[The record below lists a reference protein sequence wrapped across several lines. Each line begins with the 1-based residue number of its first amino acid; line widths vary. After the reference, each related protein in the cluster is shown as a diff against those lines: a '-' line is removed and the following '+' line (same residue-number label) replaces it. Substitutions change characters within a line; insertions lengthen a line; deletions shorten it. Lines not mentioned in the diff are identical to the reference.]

1 MKHSSNQKFFLIA
14 LAFSILLHLFFLN
27 NLKFNLLSDDI
38 FEQKSD
44 IQMTIMNIL
53 SDNKNKDIV
62 EDIKKEELIPE
73 PIPIKELISRKVEK
87 VIEPKMIPKAVE
99 KKIEEDFKTQEENI
113 SQADNDNAATTESNV
128 AEKIIKDEPKKINL
142 DTSQLLSQI
151 NSLDLSSRKGKQSG
165 LRVRQIS
172 SRTKDYEYRS
182 YFEAWRQKVERI
194 GALNYPKEAKL
205 GNFGSLRLT
214 VSINQDGGIHD
225 IVVEKST
232 GSKALDEAAIR
243 IVRLGEPYAS
253 FSDRMQHE
261 VDILNIT
268 RTWKFTETN
277 QLLSN

>member
-14 LAFSILLHLFFLN
+14 LALSILLHLFFLN
-27 NLKFNLLSDDI
+27 NLKFNLLSEDL

-53 SDNKNKDIV
+53 SDNKSKDIV

-73 PIPIKELISRKVEK
+73 PVPIKELISKKVEK
-87 VIEPKMIPKAVE
+87 VIEPKLIPKVDE
-99 KKIEEDFKTQEENI
+99 KKIEEDFKIQEENV
-113 SQADNDNAATTESNV
+113 SQANNKETKTESDV
-128 AEKIIKDEPKKINL
+128 EEKIIKDEPKKINL

-151 NSLDLSSRKGKQSG
+151 NSLDLSSRKGNQSG

-225 IVVEKST
+225 IVVEKSS
-232 GSKALDEAAIR
+232 GSKALDESAIK

-253 FSDRMQHE
+253 FSDRMRHE

>member
-14 LAFSILLHLFFLN
+14 LALSILLHLFFLN
-27 NLKFNLLSDDI
+27 NLKFNLLSDDL
-38 FEQKSD
+38 FEQKPD

-53 SDNKNKDIV
+53 SDNKSKEIV
-62 EDIKKEELIPE
+62 EDIKEEELIQE
-73 PIPIKELISRKVEK
+73 PVPIKELISKKVEK
-87 VIEPKMIPKAVE
+87 VIEPKVIPKVVE
-99 KKIEEDFKTQEENI
+99 KKIEEDFKIQEENV
-113 SQADNDNAATTESNV
+113 SQPNYDKETKTESDV
-128 AEKIIKDEPKKINL
+128 EEKTIEDKPKKIIL

-151 NSLDLSSRKGKQSG
+151 SSLDLSSKKDNLSG
-165 LRVRQIS
+165 PRVRQIS
-172 SRTKDYEYRS
+172 SRTRDYEYRS

-194 GALNYPKEAKL
+194 GALNYPKEARL

-214 VSINQDGGIHD
+214 VSINQDGLID
-225 IVVEKST
+225 NVIIEKSS

-243 IVRLGEPYAS
+243 IVKLGEPYAS
-253 FSDRMQHE
+253 FSDRMRHE

>member
-14 LAFSILLHLFFLN
+14 LALSILLHLFFLN
-27 NLKFNLLSDDI
+27 NLKFNLLSDDL

-73 PIPIKELISRKVEK
+73 PVPIKELISRKVEK

-113 SQADNDNAATTESNV
+113 SQADNDNAATTETNV

-151 NSLDLSSRKGKQSG
+151 NSLDLSSRKGNQSG

-214 VSINQDGGIHD
+214 VSINQDGGIND
-225 IVVEKST
+225 IVVEKSS
-232 GSKALDEAAIR
+232 GSKALDEASIR

-253 FSDRMQHE
+253 FSDRMRNE

>member
-14 LAFSILLHLFFLN
+14 LALSILLHLFFLN

-73 PIPIKELISRKVEK
+73 PVPIKELISKKVEK
-87 VIEPKMIPKAVE
+87 VIEPKMIPKVVE
-99 KKIEEDFKTQEENI
+99 KNIEEDFKIHEENV
-113 SQADNDNAATTESNV
+113 SQAKNDKEKMTETDIE
-128 AEKIIKDEPKKINL
+128 EKIIKDEPKKINL

-151 NSLDLSSRKGKQSG
+151 NSLDLSSRKVNQSG

-225 IVVEKST
+225 IVVEKSS

-253 FSDRMQHE
+253 FSDRMRHDF
-261 VDILNIT
+261 DILNIT

>member
-14 LAFSILLHLFFLN
+14 LALSILLHLFFLN

-73 PIPIKELISRKVEK
+73 PVPIKELISKKVEK
-87 VIEPKMIPKAVE
+87 VIEPKVIPKVVE
-99 KKIEEDFKTQEENI
+99 KKIEEDFKIQEEKV
-113 SQADNDNAATTESNV
+113 SQANYDKETKTEYDV
-128 AEKIIKDEPKKINL
+128 EEKIIKDEPKKINL

-151 NSLDLSSRKGKQSG
+151 SSLDLSSKKDNRSG

-194 GALNYPKEAKL
+194 GALNYPKEAKF

-225 IVVEKST
+225 IVVEKSS

>member
-14 LAFSILLHLFFLN
+14 LALSILLHLFFLN
-27 NLKFNLLSDDI
+27 NLKFNLLSDDL

-62 EDIKKEELIPE
+62 EDIKKEELISE
-73 PIPIKELISRKVEK
+73 PVPIKELISKKVEK
-87 VIEPKMIPKAVE
+87 VIEPKVVPMFVE
-99 KKIEEDFKTQEENI
+99 KNIEEDFKIHEENV
-113 SQADNDNAATTESNV
+113 SQAKNDKEKMTETDIE
-128 AEKIIKDEPKKINL
+128 EKIIKDEPKKINL

-151 NSLDLSSRKGKQSG
+151 NSLDLSSRKGNQSG

-225 IVVEKST
+225 IVVEKSS

>member
-73 PIPIKELISRKVEK
+73 PVPIKELISRKVEK

-99 KKIEEDFKTQEENI
+99 KKIEEDFKTQEANI
-113 SQADNDNAATTESNV
+113 SQANYDKETKTESDIE
-128 AEKIIKDEPKKINL
+128 EKQILDEPKKINL

-225 IVVEKST
+225 IVVEKSS

>member
-14 LAFSILLHLFFLN
+14 LALSILLHLFFLN
-27 NLKFNLLSDDI
+27 NLKFNLLSDNL

-53 SDNKNKDIV
+53 SDNKNKDNV
-62 EDIKKEELIPE
+62 EDIKKEELIAE
-73 PIPIKELISRKVEK
+73 PVPIKELISKKVEK
-87 VIEPKMIPKAVE
+87 VIEPKLIPKAVE
-99 KKIEEDFKTQEENI
+99 KKIEEDFKTQEENF
-113 SQADNDNAATTESNV
+113 SQADNDNAATTETNV

-151 NSLDLSSRKGKQSG
+151 NSLDLSSRKGNQSG

-194 GALNYPKEAKL
+194 GALNYPKEARL

-214 VSINQDGGIHD
+214 VSINQDGGVD
-225 IVVEKST
+225 DVVIEKSS
-232 GSKALDEAAIR
+232 GSKALDEAAVR

-253 FSDRMQHE
+253 FSDRMRHE

>member
-14 LAFSILLHLFFLN
+14 LALSILLHLFFLN
-27 NLKFNLLSDDI
+27 NLKFNLLSDDLL
-38 FEQKSD
+38 EQKSD

-53 SDNKNKDIV
+53 SDNKSKDIV
-62 EDIKKEELIPE
+62 EDIKEEELIPE
-73 PIPIKELISRKVEK
+73 PVPIKELISKKVEK
-87 VIEPKMIPKAVE
+87 VIEPKVIPKVVE
-99 KKIEEDFKTQEENI
+99 KKIEEVFKIQEKNV
-113 SQADNDNAATTESNV
+113 SQADNDKEATTETDIL
-128 AEKIIKDEPKKINL
+128 EKISKDEPKKINL

-151 NSLDLSSRKGKQSG
+151 NSLDLSSRKGNQSG
-165 LRVRQIS
+165 LRLRQIS

-194 GALNYPKEAKL
+194 GTLNYPKEAKL

-225 IVVEKST
+225 IVVEKSS

-253 FSDRMQHE
+253 FSDRMRHE

>member
-14 LAFSILLHLFFLN
+14 LALSILLHLFFLN
-27 NLKFNLLSDDI
+27 NLKFNLLSDDL

-53 SDNKNKDIV
+53 SDNKSKDIV
-62 EDIKKEELIPE
+62 EDIKEEELISE
-73 PIPIKELISRKVEK
+73 PLPIKELISKKVAK
-87 VIEPKMIPKAVE
+87 VIETKVTPKVVE
-99 KKIEEDFKTQEENI
+99 KKIEEDFKTQEENV
-113 SQADNDNAATTESNV
+113 SQSNNDKETTTEIDIP
-128 AEKIIKDEPKKINL
+128 EKTIKDEPKKINL

-151 NSLDLSSRKGKQSG
+151 SSLDLSSKKDNRSG
-165 LRVRQIS
+165 SRVRQIS

-214 VSINQDGGIHD
+214 VSINQDGAIHD
-225 IVVEKST
+225 IVVEKSS

-243 IVRLGEPYAS
+243 IVKLGEPYAS
-253 FSDRMQHE
+253 FSDRMRHE

>member
-225 IVVEKST
+225 IVVEKSS

>member
-14 LAFSILLHLFFLN
+14 LALSILLHLFFLN
-27 NLKFNLLSDDI
+27 NLKFNLLSDDL
-38 FEQKSD
+38 FEQKPD

-53 SDNKNKDIV
+53 SDNKSKEIV
-62 EDIKKEELIPE
+62 EDIKEEELIQE
-73 PIPIKELISRKVEK
+73 PVPIKELISKKVEK
-87 VIEPKMIPKAVE
+87 VIEPKVIPKVVE
-99 KKIEEDFKTQEENI
+99 KKIEEDFKIQEKNV
-113 SQADNDNAATTESNV
+113 SQANYDKETKTESDV
-128 AEKIIKDEPKKINL
+128 EEKTIEDKPKKIIL

-151 NSLDLSSRKGKQSG
+151 SSLDLSSKKDNLSG
-165 LRVRQIS
+165 PRVRQIS
-172 SRTKDYEYRS
+172 SRTRDYEYRS

-194 GALNYPKEAKL
+194 GALNYPKEARL

-214 VSINQDGGIHD
+214 VSINQDGLID
-225 IVVEKST
+225 NVIIEKSS

-243 IVRLGEPYAS
+243 IVKLGEPYAS
-253 FSDRMQHE
+253 FSDRMRHE

>member
-113 SQADNDNAATTESNV
+113 SQADNDNAVTTESNV

-225 IVVEKST
+225 IVVEKSS

>member
-14 LAFSILLHLFFLN
+14 LALSILLHLFFLN
-27 NLKFNLLSDDI
+27 NLKFNLLSDDLL
-38 FEQKSD
+38 EQKSD

-53 SDNKNKDIV
+53 SDNKSKEIV
-62 EDIKKEELIPE
+62 EDIKEEELIPE
-73 PIPIKELISRKVEK
+73 PVPIKELISKKVEK

-99 KKIEEDFKTQEENI
+99 KKIEEDFKTQEENV
-113 SQADNDNAATTESNV
+113 SQADKDNAATTATNV

-151 NSLDLSSRKGKQSG
+151 NSLDLSSRKGNQSG

-194 GALNYPKEAKL
+194 GALNYPKEARL

-214 VSINQDGGIHD
+214 VSLNQDGLVDD
-225 IVVEKST
+225 IVIEKSS

-243 IVRLGEPYAS
+243 IVKLGEPYAS
-253 FSDRMQHE
+253 FSDRMRRE

>member
-1 MKHSSNQKFFLIA
+1 M
-14 LAFSILLHLFFLN
+14 
-27 NLKFNLLSDDI
+27 LK
-38 FEQKSD
+38 
-44 IQMTIMNIL
+44 
-53 SDNKNKDIV
+53 
-62 EDIKKEELIPE
+62 KK
-73 PIPIKELISRKVEK
+73 V
-87 VIEPKMIPKAVE
+87 
-99 KKIEEDFKTQEENI
+99 EEDFKIQEENVP
-113 SQADNDNAATTESNV
+113 QANNDKEAKTETNI
-128 AEKIIKDEPKKINL
+128 AEKISKDEPKKINI

-151 NSLDLSSRKGKQSG
+151 NSLDLSSRKGNQSG

-214 VSINQDGGIHD
+214 VSINQDGAIHD
-225 IVVEKST
+225 IVVEKSS

-253 FSDRMQHE
+253 FSDRMRHE

>member
-14 LAFSILLHLFFLN
+14 LALSILLHLFFLN

-73 PIPIKELISRKVEK
+73 PVPIKELISKKVEK
-87 VIEPKMIPKAVE
+87 VIEPKMIPKVE
-99 KKIEEDFKTQEENI
+99 EKNIEEDFKIHEENV
-113 SQADNDNAATTESNV
+113 SQANNDKEKMTETDIE
-128 AEKIIKDEPKKINL
+128 EKIIKDEPKKINL

-151 NSLDLSSRKGKQSG
+151 NSLDLSSRKGNQSG

-225 IVVEKST
+225 IVVEKSS

-253 FSDRMQHE
+253 FSDRMRHE

>member
-14 LAFSILLHLFFLN
+14 LALSILLHLFFLN
-27 NLKFNLLSDDI
+27 NLKFNLLSDDS

-62 EDIKKEELIPE
+62 EDIKKEEFISE
-73 PIPIKELISRKVEK
+73 PVPIKELISKKVEK
-87 VIEPKMIPKAVE
+87 VIEPKVVPMFVE
-99 KKIEEDFKTQEENI
+99 KNIEEDFKIHEENV
-113 SQADNDNAATTESNV
+113 SQAKNDKEKMTETDIE
-128 AEKIIKDEPKKINL
+128 EKIIKDEPKKINL

-151 NSLDLSSRKGKQSG
+151 NSLDLSSRKGNQSG

-225 IVVEKST
+225 IVVEKSS

-253 FSDRMQHE
+253 FSDRMRHE

>member
-1 MKHSSNQKFFLIA
+1 MHLA
-14 LAFSILLHLFFLN
+14 LSILLHLFFLN

-53 SDNKNKDIV
+53 SDNKSKDIV
-62 EDIKKEELIPE
+62 EDIKEDELIPE
-73 PIPIKELISRKVEK
+73 PVPIKELISKKVEK
-87 VIEPKMIPKAVE
+87 VIEPKVTPKVVE
-99 KKIEEDFKTQEENI
+99 KKIEEDFKIQEENI
-113 SQADNDNAATTESNV
+113 SQANNDKEATTETNI

-151 NSLDLSSRKGKQSG
+151 NSLDLSSRKGNQSG

-194 GALNYPKEAKL
+194 GALNYPKEARL

-225 IVVEKST
+225 IVVEKSS

-253 FSDRMQHE
+253 FSDRMRHE

>member
-14 LAFSILLHLFFLN
+14 LALSILLHLFFLN
-27 NLKFNLLSDDI
+27 NLKFNLLSDDLL
-38 FEQKSD
+38 EQKSD
-44 IQMTIMNIL
+44 IQMTIMSIL
-53 SDNKNKDIV
+53 SDNKSKDIV
-62 EDIKKEELIPE
+62 EDIKEEEIIPE
-73 PIPIKELISRKVEK
+73 PVPIKELISKKVEK
-87 VIEPKMIPKAVE
+87 VIEPKVIPKVVE
-99 KKIEEDFKTQEENI
+99 KKIEEDFKIQEENI
-113 SQADNDNAATTESNV
+113 SQANYDKETKTDSNV
-128 AEKIIKDEPKKINL
+128 EEKVIEDKPKKINL

-151 NSLDLSSRKGKQSG
+151 SSLDLSSKKDNRSG

-172 SRTKDYEYRS
+172 SRTRDYEYRS

-194 GALNYPKEAKL
+194 GALNYPKEARL

-214 VSINQDGGIHD
+214 VSVNQDGLVD
-225 IVVEKST
+225 NVVIEKSS
-232 GSKALDEAAIR
+232 GSKTLDEAAIR

-253 FSDRMQHE
+253 FSDRMRNE

>member
-14 LAFSILLHLFFLN
+14 LALSILLHLFFLN
-27 NLKFNLLSDDI
+27 NLKFNLLSDDLL
-38 FEQKSD
+38 EQKSD
-44 IQMTIMNIL
+44 IQMTIMSIL
-53 SDNKNKDIV
+53 SDNKSKDIV
-62 EDIKKEELIPE
+62 EDIKEEEIIPE
-73 PIPIKELISRKVEK
+73 PVPIKELISKKVEK
-87 VIEPKMIPKAVE
+87 VIEPKVTPKVVE
-99 KKIEEDFKTQEENI
+99 KKIEEDFKTQEANI
-113 SQADNDNAATTESNV
+113 SQANYDKETKTESDIE
-128 AEKIIKDEPKKINL
+128 EKQILDEPKKINL

-151 NSLDLSSRKGKQSG
+151 NSLDLSSRKGNQSG

-172 SRTKDYEYRS
+172 YRTKDYEYRS

-225 IVVEKST
+225 IVVEKSS

-243 IVRLGEPYAS
+243 IVKLGEPYAS

>member
-14 LAFSILLHLFFLN
+14 LALSILLHLFFLN

-73 PIPIKELISRKVEK
+73 PVPIKELISKKVEK
-87 VIEPKMIPKAVE
+87 VIEPKMIPKVVE
-99 KKIEEDFKTQEENI
+99 KNIEEDFKIHEENV
-113 SQADNDNAATTESNV
+113 SQANNDKEKMTETDIE
-128 AEKIIKDEPKKINL
+128 EKIIKDEPKKINL

-151 NSLDLSSRKGKQSG
+151 NSLDLSSRKGNQSG

-225 IVVEKST
+225 IVVEKSS

>member
-1 MKHSSNQKFFLIA
+1 MKHSSNQNFFLIA
-14 LAFSILLHLFFLN
+14 LALSILLHLFFLN
-27 NLKFNLLSDDI
+27 NLKFNLLSDDLL
-38 FEQKSD
+38 EQKSD
-44 IQMTIMNIL
+44 IQMTIMSIL
-53 SDNKNKDIV
+53 SDNKSKDIV
-62 EDIKKEELIPE
+62 EDIKEEEIIPE
-73 PIPIKELISRKVEK
+73 PVPIKELISKKVEK
-87 VIEPKMIPKAVE
+87 VIEPKVTPKVVE

-225 IVVEKST
+225 IVVEKSS

-253 FSDRMQHE
+253 FSDRMRHE

>member
-14 LAFSILLHLFFLN
+14 LALSILLHLFFLN
-27 NLKFNLLSDDI
+27 NLKFNLLSDDL

-53 SDNKNKDIV
+53 SDNKNKDNV
-62 EDIKKEELIPE
+62 EDIKKEELIAE
-73 PIPIKELISRKVEK
+73 PVPIKELISKKVEK
-87 VIEPKMIPKAVE
+87 VIEPKVIPKVVE
-99 KKIEEDFKTQEENI
+99 KKIEEDLKILEENV
-113 SQADNDNAATTESNV
+113 SQANNHKEATIENDIS
-128 AEKIIKDEPKKINL
+128 EKISKDEPKKINL

-151 NSLDLSSRKGKQSG
+151 NSLDLSSSKGNQSS
-165 LRVRQIS
+165 LRIRQIS

-205 GNFGSLRLT
+205 GNFGSLSLT
-214 VSINQDGGIHD
+214 VSHNQDGLVDDVI
-225 IVVEKST
+225 IEKSS

-243 IVRLGEPYAS
+243 IVKLGEPYAS
-253 FSDRMQHE
+253 FSDRMRRE

>member
-14 LAFSILLHLFFLN
+14 LALSILLHLFFLN

-38 FEQKSD
+38 FEQKYD

-53 SDNKNKDIV
+53 YDNKNKDIV
-62 EDIKKEELIPE
+62 EDIKEEELISE
-73 PIPIKELISRKVEK
+73 PVPIKELISKKVKK
-87 VIEPKMIPKAVE
+87 VIEPKVVPKVVE
-99 KKIEEDFKTQEENI
+99 KNIEEDFKINEENV
-113 SQADNDNAATTESNV
+113 SQANNYKESMTETDIE
-128 AEKIIKDEPKKINL
+128 EKIIEDKPKKINL

-151 NSLDLSSRKGKQSG
+151 SSLDLSSKKDNRSG
-165 LRVRQIS
+165 PRIIQIS
-172 SRTKDYEYRS
+172 SRTRDYEYRS

-194 GALNYPKEAKL
+194 GALNYPKEARL

-214 VSINQDGGIHD
+214 VSINQDGGVD
-225 IVVEKST
+225 DVVIEKSS
-232 GSKALDEAAIR
+232 GSKALDEAAVR
-243 IVRLGEPYAS
+243 IVKLGEPYAS
-253 FSDRMQHE
+253 FSDRMRHE

>member
-14 LAFSILLHLFFLN
+14 LALSILLHLFFLN
-27 NLKFNLLSDDI
+27 NLKFNLLSDDL

-53 SDNKNKDIV
+53 SDNKSKDIV
-62 EDIKKEELIPE
+62 EDIKEEELIPE
-73 PIPIKELISRKVEK
+73 PVPIKELINKKVEK
-87 VIEPKMIPKAVE
+87 VIEPQVIPKVVE
-99 KKIEEDFKTQEENI
+99 KKVEEDFKIQEENVT
-113 SQADNDNAATTESNV
+113 QANNDKEATTETNI
-128 AEKIIKDEPKKINL
+128 AEKISKDEPKKINL

-151 NSLDLSSRKGKQSG
+151 SSLDLSSKKDNRSG
-165 LRVRQIS
+165 PRVRQIS

-194 GALNYPKEAKL
+194 GALNYPKEARL

-214 VSINQDGGIHD
+214 VSLNQDGGIHD
-225 IVVEKST
+225 IVVEKSS

-243 IVRLGEPYAS
+243 IVRLGEPYAP
-253 FSDRMQHE
+253 FSDRMRHE

>member
-14 LAFSILLHLFFLN
+14 LALSILLHLFFLN
-27 NLKFNLLSDDI
+27 NLKFNLLSDDL

-53 SDNKNKDIV
+53 SDNKSKDIV

-73 PIPIKELISRKVEK
+73 PVPIKELISKKVEK

-113 SQADNDNAATTESNV
+113 SQADNDNVAMTESHV

-225 IVVEKST
+225 IVVEKSS
-232 GSKALDEAAIR
+232 GSKALDKAAIR
-243 IVRLGEPYAS
+243 IVKLGEPYAS
-253 FSDRMQHE
+253 FSDRMRRE

>member
-1 MKHSSNQKFFLIA
+1 MKHSSNQNFFLIA
-14 LAFSILLHLFFLN
+14 LALSILLHLFFLN
-27 NLKFNLLSDDI
+27 NLKFNLLSDDL

-53 SDNKNKDIV
+53 YDNKSKEIV
-62 EDIKKEELIPE
+62 EDIKEEELIPM
-73 PIPIKELISRKVEK
+73 PVPMKELISKKVEK
-87 VIEPKMIPKAVE
+87 VFEPKVIPKAVE
-99 KKIEEDFKTQEENI
+99 KKIEEDFKIQEEI
-113 SQADNDNAATTESNV
+113 VSQANNDKETMNETDI
-128 AEKIIKDEPKKINL
+128 AEKTIKEEPKKINL

-151 NSLDLSSRKGKQSG
+151 SSLDLSSRKDNRSSI
-165 LRVRQIS
+165 RIRQIS
-172 SRTKDYEYRS
+172 SRTRDHEYRS

-194 GALNYPKEAKL
+194 GALNYPKEARL

-214 VSINQDGGIHD
+214 VSINQGGGIHA
-225 IVVEKST
+225 ILVEKSS

-243 IVRLGEPYAS
+243 IVKLGEPYAS
-253 FSDRMQHE
+253 FSDRMRHE

>member
-73 PIPIKELISRKVEK
+73 PVPIKELISRKVEK

-225 IVVEKST
+225 IVVEKSS

>member
-14 LAFSILLHLFFLN
+14 LALSILLHLFFLN
-27 NLKFNLLSDDI
+27 NLKFNLLSDDL

-73 PIPIKELISRKVEK
+73 PVPIKELISKKVEK

-99 KKIEEDFKTQEENI
+99 KKIEEDFKTQEENV
-113 SQADNDNAATTESNV
+113 SQADNDNAATTETNV

-151 NSLDLSSRKGKQSG
+151 NSLDLSSRNGNQSG

-214 VSINQDGGIHD
+214 VSINQDGGIND
-225 IVVEKST
+225 IVVEKSS

-253 FSDRMQHE
+253 FSDRMRNE

>member
-73 PIPIKELISRKVEK
+73 PVPIKELISRKVEK

-113 SQADNDNAATTESNV
+113 SQADNDNVAMTESHV

-225 IVVEKST
+225 IVVEKSS

>member
-1 MKHSSNQKFFLIA
+1 MKHSSNQNFFLIA
-14 LAFSILLHLFFLN
+14 LALSILLHLFFLN

-38 FEQKSD
+38 LEQKSD

-62 EDIKKEELIPE
+62 EDIRKEELIPE
-73 PIPIKELISRKVEK
+73 PVPIKELISKKVEK

-99 KKIEEDFKTQEENI
+99 KKIEEDFKTQEENV
-113 SQADNDNAATTESNV
+113 SQPDNDNAATTETNV

-151 NSLDLSSRKGKQSG
+151 NSLDLSSRKGNQSG

-172 SRTKDYEYRS
+172 YRTKDYEYRS

-225 IVVEKST
+225 IVVEKSS